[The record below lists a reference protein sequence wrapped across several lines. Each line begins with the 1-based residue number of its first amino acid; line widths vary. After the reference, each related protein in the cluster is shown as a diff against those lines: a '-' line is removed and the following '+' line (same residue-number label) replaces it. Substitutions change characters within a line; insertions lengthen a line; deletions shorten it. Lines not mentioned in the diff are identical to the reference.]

1 MIVWK
6 LPYVYSER
14 TLLKSTH
21 PNGYKCR
28 YIASVASKINDPE
41 WNLSKLA
48 TDKYM
53 QDTLEIAFPKV
64 AEVAAVYR
72 SKDTF

>member
-1 MIVWK
+1 MH
-6 LPYVYSER
+6 VYSQR

-21 PNGYKCR
+21 PNGQKWR
-28 YIASVASKINDPE
+28 YIASVASTINDPQ

-53 QDTLEIAFPKV
+53 QDTLGIALPKA

>member
-6 LPYVYSER
+6 LPYVYSQL
-14 TLLKSTH
+14 TLLKSVD
-21 PNGYKCR
+21 PNGQKCR
-28 YIASVASKINDPE
+28 YIASVASKINDRE

-53 QDTLEIAFPKV
+53 QDTLGIAFPKA
-64 AEVAAVYR
+64 AEVSVYR